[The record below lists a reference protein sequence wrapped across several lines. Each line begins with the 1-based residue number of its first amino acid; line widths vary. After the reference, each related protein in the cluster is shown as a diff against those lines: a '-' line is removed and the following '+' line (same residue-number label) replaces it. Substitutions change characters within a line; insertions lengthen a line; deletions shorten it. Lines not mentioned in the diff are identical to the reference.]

1 MVVGGW
7 GGLDFDRLSLSLSVS
22 VSPFDRPHGCEN
34 LAGECHQ
41 EQKVQGSILVFWKS
55 ARVGRHQ
62 EQNVLFLFVVVFFF
76 FFGCL
81 LLLVGG
87 RVTPGAKRAMD
98 KSKYTG

>member
-41 EQKVQGSILVFWKS
+41 EQKVQGSIFFFWKS

-62 EQNVLFLFVVVFFF
+62 EQNDFCCLLFVLFSFFF
-76 FFGCL
+76 VCWL
-81 LLLVGG
+81 LEDGWLWAVGAG
-87 RVTPGAKRAMD
+87 LIFID
-98 KSKYTG
+98 